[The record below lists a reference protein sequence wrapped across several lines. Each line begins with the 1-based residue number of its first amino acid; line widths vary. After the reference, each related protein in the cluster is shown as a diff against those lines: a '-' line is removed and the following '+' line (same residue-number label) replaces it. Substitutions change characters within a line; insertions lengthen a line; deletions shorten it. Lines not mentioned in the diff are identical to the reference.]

1 MAAADK
7 NFVGLLNGLARRTY
21 FAEEDIT
28 NEFLKQELFPDLPQE
43 EFDALLKKC
52 DALMKNIVV
61 ADMDFNQLEAFL
73 TSQRKKRQG
82 AITEGQSAAI
92 VKFWKSQKSKIHD
105 ILVDKSR
112 WNNKLKDLSWRIDFK
127 SQARHVSQLN
137 TPVAIV
143 EMKFQNPRNE
153 ENVDTMH
160 FEMDEKQLTNVLQ
173 SIGDIEKLV
182 EAYGK

>member
-28 NEFLKQELFPDLPQE
+28 DDFLKQELYPDLSQE
-43 EFDALLKKC
+43 EFDALHKKC
-52 DALMKNIVV
+52 DALMKNIVA

-105 ILVDKSR
+105 VLVDKSR

-143 EMKFQNPRNE
+143 EMKFQNPRNQE
-153 ENVDTMH
+153 VCVTFLKYLN
-160 FEMDEKQLTNVLQ
+160 FF
-173 SIGDIEKLV
+173 
-182 EAYGK
+182 Y

>member
-28 NEFLKQELFPDLPQE
+28 NQFLKQELFPDLSQE

-52 DALMKNIVV
+52 ESLMKNLVGT
-61 ADMDFNQLEAFL
+61 DMDFNQLEAFL

-82 AITEGQSAAI
+82 AITESQSAAI

-105 ILVDKSR
+105 VLVDKSR
-112 WNNKLKDLSWRIDFK
+112 WNNKLKELSWRIDFK
-127 SQARHVSQLN
+127 NQARHVSQIN

-143 EMKFQNPRNE
+143 QMKLQNPNNKE
-153 ENVDTMH
+153 V
-160 FEMDEKQLTNVLQ
+160 
-173 SIGDIEKLV
+173 
-182 EAYGK
+182 